1 MNCCR
6 NFKPL
11 KLLENIFRL
20 QWKISNADKMVLIGF
35 HGLIIILGMDWQL
48 DKPEFDS
55 VNWDMK
61 RKKLI
66 DFVWIV
72 NFDNL
77 SVSIICYICR

>member
-1 MNCCR
+1 
-6 NFKPL
+6 
-11 KLLENIFRL
+11 
-20 QWKISNADKMVLIGF
+20 MVLIGF

-55 VNWDMK
+55 GNWDMK

-72 NFDNL
+72 NFDNP
-77 SVSIICYICR
+77 SVSK